1 MTTMPP
7 PEATT
12 CICTL
17 FALACLQTLFRASCT
32 MRKMQVL
39 CSSGKSSGMVPA
51 LTRTQTPPR
60 FEALSATEKAYLFDW
75 RQEAQE
81 AGIDAVDDMMGR
93 PWPCPVADVIIGVFK
108 AGEDRAAWL
117 VIGYNGLWAVAS
129 CIDGAVSR
137 SVKTLAE
144 ALALIH
150 PWGFGRAR
158 TA

>member
-1 MTTMPP
+1 MRRPVAHQRS
-7 PEATT
+7 EATSRRGHRPSRPGSNVVT
-12 CICTL
+12 PGI
-17 FALACLQTLFRASCT
+17 QPAS
-32 MRKMQVL
+32 
-39 CSSGKSSGMVPA
+39 A
-51 LTRTQTPPR
+51 PPR
-60 FEALSATEKAYLFDW
+60 FDALSATEKAYLFDW

-81 AGIDAVDDMMGR
+81 VGIEAVDDMIGR

-108 AGEDRAAWL
+108 AGEDSAAWL

>member
-1 MTTMPP
+1 MRRPVAHQRG
-7 PEATT
+7 EATSRRGHRPSRPGSNVVT
-12 CICTL
+12 PGI
-17 FALACLQTLFRASCT
+17 QPAS
-32 MRKMQVL
+32 
-39 CSSGKSSGMVPA
+39 
-51 LTRTQTPPR
+51 TPPR

-108 AGEDRAAWL
+108 AGEDSAAWL
-117 VIGYNGLWAVAS
+117 VIGYNGLWAVAN